1 MHGHGVTLPRV
12 LLVLLAVSAVTGCR
26 RSPPTV
32 TNKTTTPAAT
42 PDGGRVPHWQFDTP
56 AAALREVLRRTTPR
70 VVGVG
75 EYHQKT
81 RTVNVRSAVRRFAE
95 QMLPAIGAET
105 SDLIIETWVT
115 EGRCGD
121 DEKRVVKNVEKT
133 TERPAATE
141 DEVLTLLKRAKQL
154 GVQPHILKVNCADY
168 KLLLDGGKVDYDKL
182 LSMITRHLRRTATQI
197 LAARAKPSGHD
208 AGLAGSRRMVV
219 LYGGALHNDLYPV
232 EGLEGYSYAEALQ
245 KQSGDRYVE
254 LDLYVPE
261 LIEGDKTL
269 SAEPWYPLLRLASP
283 TRVLLIE
290 RGEGSFILVLQRGQR
305 S

>member
-1 MHGHGVTLPRV
+1 MTRHSTWRLRVVVV
-12 LLVLLAVSAVTGCR
+12 LLTLGVAAEGCR
-26 RSPPTV
+26 RTPSSGTAIKRAPPV
-32 TNKTTTPAAT
+32 AT
-42 PDGGRVPHWQFDTP
+42 PDAGGIPHWQLDTP
-56 AAALREVLRRTTPR
+56 AAALREVLRRTSPR
-70 VVGVG
+70 VMGIG

-81 RTVNVRSAVRRFAE
+81 RTVNVRSAVRRFSE
-95 QMLPAIGAET
+95 QMLAAIGAET
-105 SDLIIETWVT
+105 SDLIVETWVT

-141 DEVLTLLKRAKQL
+141 DEVLSLLKRAKQL
-154 GVQPHILKVNCADY
+154 GVQPHILKVGCSDY
-168 KLLLDGGKVDYDKL
+168 KMLLGAGKVDYDKL
-182 LSMITRHLRRTATQI
+182 LTMITRHLRQTATQI
-197 LAARAKPSGHD
+197 LTARRGRD
-208 AGLAGSRRMVV
+208 AGPAGGRRLVV

-245 KQSGDRYVE
+245 KLSGDRYVE

-269 SAEPWYPLLRLASP
+269 SAEPWYPLLRLASLKG
-283 TRVLLIE
+283 VVLIE
-290 RGEGSFILVLQRGQR
+290 RGERSFILVLQRGQR